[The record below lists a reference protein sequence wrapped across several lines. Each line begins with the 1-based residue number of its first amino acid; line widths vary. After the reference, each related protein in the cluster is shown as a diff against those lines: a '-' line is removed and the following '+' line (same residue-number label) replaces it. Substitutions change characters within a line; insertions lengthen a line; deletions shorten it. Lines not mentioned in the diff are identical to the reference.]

1 MDINI
6 SDNLWRYAIIGLAS
20 VSATQPLYTY
30 LGRYSNPPTSSYMP

>member
-20 VSATQPLYTY
+20 VSATQSLRY
-30 LGRYSNPPTSSYMP
+30 LPR